1 MSPVLR
7 SIRAESDQIP
17 SGACLEPIIPIP
29 VKTEKQT
36 EKALTRVAVRLRFC
50 DGIGVLNPGIF
61 LQEIRYELSSFAGSR
76 SDARPHSR
84 V

>member
-1 MSPVLR
+1 MPGKR
-7 SIRAESDQIP
+7 FGAEQIP
-17 SGACLEPIIPIP
+17 SGACLEPIIAIP

-36 EKALTRVAVRLRFC
+36 EKSLTRIAVAVAVRLRFC

-61 LQEIRYELSSFAGSR
+61 LQEIRYQLSSFAGSR
-76 SDARPHSR
+76 SDARPHRR